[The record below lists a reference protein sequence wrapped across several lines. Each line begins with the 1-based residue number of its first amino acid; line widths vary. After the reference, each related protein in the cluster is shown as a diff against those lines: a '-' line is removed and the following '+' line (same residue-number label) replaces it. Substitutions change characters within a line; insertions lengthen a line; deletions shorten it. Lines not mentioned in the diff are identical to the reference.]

1 MNEHHISS
9 ASALARRP
17 DIAVGNAVIRPSTRI
32 VEGPETSAILE
43 PKVMLVLL
51 ALVDA
56 QGAVLGRDELMHE
69 CWPGVIVG
77 DDAINRAIGE
87 IRRAIRETSAE
98 FEIETIPR
106 IGYRFVGTAT
116 PAAAAAAG
124 RRGLSRRTAIATGAA
139 ALAGLAGAALWYR
152 DGAKEARAQQ
162 LIEEGRRAY
171 LLHEYASEHEAQRL
185 FAQATRIAPDRA
197 DGWGWLAAATLVL
210 IPATPDQS
218 DPAIYDAARQAA
230 QRALAIDSREPNAR
244 AVMST
249 LQEGLGDWQVYE
261 GEMRAILAASPGSI
275 PACEYLTAFL
285 QGLGH
290 CRASW
295 DVNEQGIAHE
305 PFAPIFQQRRGLKC
319 WIFGRIGESDRVFD
333 RAMRLWPT
341 HPLVW
346 HSHMATLAFTDRP
359 QAARRILAGA
369 MQRGALAPQPAQ
381 LWQAGLDALESGSAV
396 DRAAARETALRLAPE
411 AQGLATNALMLL
423 SHMGEVD
430 AAYDIA
436 EGQLQSRGELIAR
449 KVDTRA
455 AGQLYADE
463 TWRET
468 QWMFTPAAAA
478 FRDDPRFTQFCEAIG
493 YLDHWRRRKRW
504 PDDFVRGSLRIA

>member
-9 ASALARRP
+9 ASHLARRP
-17 DIAVGNAVIRPSTRI
+17 DIAVGNAVIRPSTRT
-32 VEGPETSAILE
+32 VQGPAVSAILE

-56 QGAVLGRDELMHE
+56 QGAVLGRDDLMRE

-116 PAAAAAAG
+116 PADAPAG
-124 RRGLSRRTAIATGAA
+124 RHGLSRRTAIAGGAA
-139 ALAGLAGAALWYR
+139 VLAGLAGAALWYR
-152 DGAKEARAQQ
+152 DDANDARAQQ

-171 LLHEYASEHEAQRL
+171 LLHEEASEIEARRL
-185 FAQATRIAPDRA
+185 FAQATRIAPGRA

-210 IPATPDQS
+210 IPPVPDHS
-218 DPAIYDAARQAA
+218 DPAIYDAARRAA
-230 QRALAIDSREPNAR
+230 QRALAIDPREPNAR
-244 AVMST
+244 TVMIT
-249 LQEGLGDWQVYE
+249 LQEGLRDWQVYE
-261 GEMRAILAASPGSI
+261 GEMQAILAASPGAI

-319 WIFGRIGESDRVFD
+319 WIFGRTGESDRVFD
-333 RAMRLWPT
+333 RAMRLWP
-341 HPLVW
+341 
-346 HSHMATLAFTDRP
+346 R
-359 QAARRILAGA
+359 
-369 MQRGALAPQPAQ
+369 
-381 LWQAGLDALESGSAV
+381 
-396 DRAAARETALRLAPE
+396 
-411 AQGLATNALMLL
+411 
-423 SHMGEVD
+423 
-430 AAYDIA
+430 
-436 EGQLQSRGELIAR
+436 
-449 KVDTRA
+449 
-455 AGQLYADE
+455 
-463 TWRET
+463 
-468 QWMFTPAAAA
+468 
-478 FRDDPRFTQFCEAIG
+478 
-493 YLDHWRRRKRW
+493 
-504 PDDFVRGSLRIA
+504 